1 MSSAIRRHIA
11 SLVTTLI
18 MGYIL
23 YRVLD
28 RLFVVIWVNVPWWGL
43 VILGVLLFL
52 AVEYLVNRVLG
63 VNRTSK

>member
-1 MSSAIRRHIA
+1 MSPAVRRHAA
-11 SLVTTLI
+11 SLITTLI

-63 VNRTSK
+63 VNKTSK